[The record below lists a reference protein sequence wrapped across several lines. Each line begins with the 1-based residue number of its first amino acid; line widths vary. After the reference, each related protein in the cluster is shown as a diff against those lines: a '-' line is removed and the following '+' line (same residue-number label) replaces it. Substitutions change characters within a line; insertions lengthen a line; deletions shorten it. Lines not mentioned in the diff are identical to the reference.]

1 MHRTATP
8 PAAHP
13 GKELVRR
20 LVDEVV
26 NARDPSALEELA
38 DGAVVDAARRWIDPF
53 RAAFPDFRM
62 EIVELIAE
70 GDKVVAHFRCSG
82 THLGEWLGQPATG
95 RRFEHVDEIYI
106 FTVSAG
112 RLLAAVAIED
122 NLARARQLGMRIGAD
137 PTDHEPRSTE
147 NS

>member
-1 MHRTATP
+1 MPATSP
-8 PAAHP
+8 PAEHP

-20 LVDEVV
+20 LVNEVV

-38 DGAVVDAARRWIDPF
+38 DGTVVETARRWIDPF

-62 EIVELIAE
+62 EIVELIGE

-95 RRFEHVDEIYI
+95 RRFEQVDEVYI

-122 NLARARQLGMRIGAD
+122 NLARARQLALTIGAE
-137 PTDHEPRSTE
+137 PLDHQPRSTE
-147 NS
+147 SS

>member
-1 MHRTATP
+1 MPNTATP
-8 PAAHP
+8 LAAHP

-38 DGAVVDAARRWIDPF
+38 DGAVVDTARRWIDPF
-53 RAAFPDFRM
+53 RAAFPDFKM

-95 RRFEHVDEIYI
+95 RRFEQVDEIYI

-122 NLARARQLGMRIGAD
+122 NLARAPQLGLRIGPGPFDD
-137 PTDHEPRSTE
+137 PPQSTE
-147 NS
+147 I

>member
-26 NARDPSALEELA
+26 NAR
-38 DGAVVDAARRWIDPF
+38 G
-53 RAAFPDFRM
+53 
-62 EIVELIAE
+62 
-70 GDKVVAHFRCSG
+70 SG

>member
-1 MHRTATP
+1 MSAATP
-8 PAAHP
+8 QAGHP

-20 LVDEVV
+20 LVEEVV

-38 DGAVVDAARRWIDPF
+38 DGAVIDAARRWIDPF

-82 THLGEWLGQPATG
+82 THRGEWLGQPATG
-95 RRFEHVDEIYI
+95 RRFEKVDEIYI
-106 FTVSAG
+106 FTVRDG
-112 RLLAAVAIED
+112 RLLSAVPVED
-122 NLARARQLGMRIGAD
+122 NLARARQLGLRVGAD
-137 PTDHEPRSTE
+137 PTDRQPRSTE